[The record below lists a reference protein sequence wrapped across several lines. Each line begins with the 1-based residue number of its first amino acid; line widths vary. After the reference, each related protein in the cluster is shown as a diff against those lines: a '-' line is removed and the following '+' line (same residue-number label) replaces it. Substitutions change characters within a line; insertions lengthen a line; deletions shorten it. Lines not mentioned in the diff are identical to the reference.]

1 VEELASG
8 DASLWPGGVTGS
20 GEAGDRTGASAVS
33 NGSSTVAESDALGIR
48 ESERGWW
55 FVGAGGIGSTRG
67 CILGGGDGLSCAR
80 DILVA
85 KAEAGSRSMSFIEHI
100 NKMEE

>member
-8 DASLWPGGVTGS
+8 DASLWSTGVTGS
-20 GEAGDRTGASAVS
+20 GEAGDGTGACAVT
-33 NGSSTVAESDALGIR
+33 NGSSTVDKSDTLGMR
-48 ESERGWW
+48 ESERGWR

-67 CILGGGDGLSCAR
+67 CIMGGGDGLSCAR

-85 KAEAGSRSMSFIEHI
+85 KAEAGSRSMSS
-100 NKMEE
+100 